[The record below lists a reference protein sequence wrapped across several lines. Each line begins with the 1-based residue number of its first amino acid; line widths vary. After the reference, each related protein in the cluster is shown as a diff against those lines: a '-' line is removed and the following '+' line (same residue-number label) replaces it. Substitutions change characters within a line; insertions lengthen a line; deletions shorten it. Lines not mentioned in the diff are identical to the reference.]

1 MGKPGRQADGGH
13 DGRGGTVTITAG
25 SASTIVTVASDGT
38 FSTVLNIQSLSA
50 STTPYVITYSF
61 PATNNFTA
69 ASDSSTTL
77 TIVPFTQTISFTAP
91 VSPVT
96 YGVAPITLN
105 ATGGASGN
113 AVSFSVQSGPGS
125 VNGNGNMLTITGAG
139 TVVVAAN
146 QAGNANYAPAAQVT
160 RSIVVNPASLMVA
173 ANNVAQVYGAPI
185 PMLAYA
191 ITGFVN
197 GDTSAVVSGAAS
209 LTTTAT
215 VELAGWHVSD
225 HVLDRKF
232 DGG

>member
-1 MGKPGRQADGGH
+1 M
-13 DGRGGTVTITAG
+13 
-25 SASTIVTVASDGT
+25 
-38 FSTVLNIQSLSA
+38 
-50 STTPYVITYSF
+50 ITYSF

-113 AVSFSVQSGPGS
+113 AVSFSVLSGPGS
-125 VNGNGNMLTITGAG
+125 VNGNGNMLTITGVG

-215 VELAGWHVSD
+215 VDSQVGTYPITFSTESLTAANYTFTYLGGVLEVYNTSQPLALWLSPVMR
-225 HVLDRKF
+225 L
-232 DGG
+232 